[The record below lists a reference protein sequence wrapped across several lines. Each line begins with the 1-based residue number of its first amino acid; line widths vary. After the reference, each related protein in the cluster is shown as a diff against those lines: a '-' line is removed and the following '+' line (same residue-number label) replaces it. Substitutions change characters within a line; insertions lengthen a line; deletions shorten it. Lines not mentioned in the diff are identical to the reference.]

1 MQVTQAVAVESD
13 SPGGRVS
20 SFSQYILRLPC
31 EDSLL
36 PYQVTNEVVCRNLVA
51 AKLPHVP
58 VPRVFFYQA
67 TSRYDESFIA
77 EEYID
82 GTPLSSHWMDLT
94 PAQKQSV
101 AERLAAIIVDIAE
114 VRFDKI
120 GGLDPATLEPS
131 PTVEGSK
138 LFKGRGEFHS
148 QDYYHIGPYAST
160 KEYVLACYDREI
172 CYYSQAPQHG
182 IAIDS
187 DLFIDTSV
195 QDFVVQLQKKKDSL
209 AAADIAN
216 EPFAL
221 VHGDF
226 HGRNILADGG
236 RVLAVL
242 DWEFAGSYPLSETL
256 SGGGIDVVEAVSEEL
271 DEENTVW
278 NREIR
283 GLIAREVARRGWEQG
298 EIDLLMGDGNPEVGR
313 AREEDVPLIVRLM
326 G

>member
-1 MQVTQAVAVESD
+1 MQVTQAVVEESD
-13 SPGGRVS
+13 SPPGRVS

-36 PYQVTNEVVCRNLVA
+36 PYQVTNEVACRNLVT

-77 EEYID
+77 EEYIN
-82 GTPLSSHWMDLT
+82 GIPLSSHWMDLT
-94 PAQKQSV
+94 SVQKQSV
-101 AERLAAIIVDIAE
+101 AERLAAITVDIAE
-114 VRFDKI
+114 ARFDKI
-120 GGLDPATLEPS
+120 GGLDPTTLEPG

-148 QDYYHIGPYAST
+148 QDYYHIGPYVST
-160 KEYVLACYDREI
+160 KEYVLVCYDRDI

-182 IAIDS
+182 IDIDS
-187 DLFIDTSV
+187 DLFTDVSV
-195 QDFVVQLQKKKDSL
+195 QDFVVELQKKKDSL
-209 AAADIAN
+209 AAADIAD

-226 HGRNILADGG
+226 HGRNILSDGDQ
-236 RVLAVL
+236 VLAIL

-271 DEENTVW
+271 DDENTGW
-278 NREIR
+278 N
-283 GLIAREVARRGWEQG
+283 
-298 EIDLLMGDGNPEVGR
+298 
-313 AREEDVPLIVRLM
+313 
-326 G
+326 